1 MSDDLDD
8 TLMYNCTDN
17 SINETF
23 KFRTFRYF
31 GRPEDSKV
39 YIHCELRVCLADQP
53 NSACECPTVDE
64 CDPANRKRRSI
75 EDVVDET
82 QVYRVTSGPF
92 TFKSEE
98 RQPEVNEEEDEGQ

>member
-1 MSDDLDD
+1 MSQDLDD
-8 TLMYNCTDN
+8 TLMYNCTDD
-17 SINETF
+17 SIYETF

-31 GRPEDSKV
+31 GFPEGSKV

-53 NSACECPTVDE
+53 SLCECPTVDE
-64 CDPANRKRRSI
+64 CDPASRKRRSI

-98 RQPEVNEEEDEGQ
+98 REPEVNEEEDEGQ